1 MGAVEGMGPLGLGT
15 RVSDGQGSTT
25 GSVFIAVLVSFA
37 LHSTG

>member
-1 MGAVEGMGPLGLGT
+1 MGAVEGMGPLGLET
-15 RVSDGQGSTT
+15 MVCDGQGTT